1 MSDSDVKDTNPGQR
15 AYRLPSLFSLL
26 LHEVSRLRRN
36 LLDKVLRPLGITR
49 TQTLLLATLS
59 NLQSGSCQQ
68 DLSVAMNTSKV
79 NVAAMLNLL
88 GASGYLERKN
98 DLSDKRVKVL
108 SITAEGYAA
117 LDQATEKARL
127 IDAELIAGID
137 PDRLKVAE
145 DVLNQIKANI
155 LKLGDEETASQLYS

>member
-1 MSDSDVKDTNPGQR
+1 
-15 AYRLPSLFSLL
+15 
-26 LHEVSRLRRN
+26 
-36 LLDKVLRPLGITR
+36 
-49 TQTLLLATLS
+49 
-59 NLQSGSCQQ
+59 
-68 DLSVAMNTSKV
+68 MNTSKV